1 MLRKQFAA
9 TAILACAAGTVF
21 GYAPGTYTASY
32 PGQNGDVPVSVTFS
46 KDRIE
51 SVVVGENK
59 ETIGIGQ
66 TAVKNLPGRIVAA
79 QSLGVD
85 MVSGGRRLREAGG
98 RRCREADEALQGA
111 EGREA

>member
-66 TAVKNLPGRIVAA
+66 TAVKNLRAA
-79 QSLGVD
+79 SL
-85 MVSGGRRLREAGG
+85 RRSRLASTWFRALRFRASPS
-98 RRCREADEALQGA
+98 
-111 EGREA
+111 